1 MYKLLSDY
9 STHFYRE
16 KPLDCPVTLESTRF
30 KLYTELKGI
39 RYIAKMDI
47 IIEYDTHEGH
57 DEDEKVV
64 TTFSFEDSLFPDE
77 MLEKIYS
84 DFEARW
90 ESMRP
95 REKREE

>member
-1 MYKLLSDY
+1 
-9 STHFYRE
+9 
-16 KPLDCPVTLESTRF
+16 
-30 KLYTELKGI
+30 
-39 RYIAKMDI
+39 MDI

-90 ESMRP
+90 ESMQP
-95 REKREE
+95 REKMEE